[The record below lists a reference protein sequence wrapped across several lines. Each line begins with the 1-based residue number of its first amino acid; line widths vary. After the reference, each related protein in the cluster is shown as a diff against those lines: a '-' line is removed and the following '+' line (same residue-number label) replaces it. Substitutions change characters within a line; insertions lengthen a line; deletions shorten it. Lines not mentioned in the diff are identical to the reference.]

1 MHPVSRF
8 AAVLLLSAPLSA
20 PAAVTC
26 ADLVKAF
33 GPSLADVS
41 CFASADLTTNNPQ
54 TTPPDNSLPGLPA
67 GAFTPTTDRAVIAP
81 SLASARRSSSRFPGS
96 S

>member
-1 MHPVSRF
+1 MSRF

-20 PAAVTC
+20 LAAVTC

-67 GAFTPTTDRAVIAP
+67 
-81 SLASARRSSSRFPGS
+81 
-96 S
+96 